1 MFAGFGK
8 RRKMSRIGQQPV
20 ELKTAK
26 VDFRDDLVQISGS
39 KGSLSHL
46 LPGLITA
53 TQKDGLLVVARKNNS
68 RQARALHGLTRSI
81 LANMVH
87 GVTEGWEKTLEIQG
101 IGYRVEKKGETLVF
115 SLGLSHQ
122 VTVEPIEGISF
133 EIKDKN
139 IIVISGADKVAV
151 GNVAAKI
158 RKIRPPDAYK
168 GKGIRYQGEVVHLK
182 AGKAGKVGSAGGAA

>member
-1 MFAGFGK
+1 
-8 RRKMSRIGQQPV
+8 MSRIGQQPV

-26 VDFRDDLVQISGS
+26 VEFRDDLVQISGS

-53 TQKDGLLVVARKNNS
+53 IQKDGLLVVVRKNNS

-101 IGYRVEKKGETLVF
+101 IGYRVEKKGEALVF

-133 EIKDKN
+133 EVKDKN
-139 IIVISGADKVAV
+139 LIVVSGADKVAV

-168 GKGIRYQGEVVHLK
+168 GKGIRYQGEVIHLK
-182 AGKAGKVGSAGGAA
+182 AGKAGRVGSAGGAA